1 MTGEVERAPDFRSVY
16 ASGVNFM
23 SGPDDVRFLFWTQ
36 EVEPEHTTAEGTA
49 QEVRVEARMRL
60 KIRFKTEVIMSY
72 SLFER
77 FANLVSQQHAT
88 LREQREHGGEEHG
101 AR

>member
-1 MTGEVERAPDFRSVY
+1 MTGEVERAPDFKSVY

-23 SGPDDVRFLFWTQ
+23 SGSDDVRFLFWTQ
-36 EVEPEHTTAEGTA
+36 EVEPEHVAAEGTT

-60 KIRFKTEVIMSY
+60 KISFKAEVIMSY

-77 FANLVSQQHAT
+77 FATLVSQQHANLT
-88 LREQREHGGEEHG
+88 RQRGEESG